1 MHNLMTQEPNS
12 APPRT
17 PQPVSTALLV
27 AMALGGVVVLALV
40 LALVFVGRLLDQAA
54 GTRLLF
60 TVGLAVLSAPLSIGI
75 LYQFLLRSV
84 AAGRKKSSPTV
95 DNPSSTEKQP

>member
-1 MHNLMTQEPNS
+1 MHNLMTQDPNS

-40 LALVFVGRLLDQAA
+40 LGLVFVGRLLDQAA

-60 TVGLAVLSAPLSIGI
+60 TVGLAVLSAPVSIGI
-75 LYQFLLRSV
+75 LYQFLLRAV
-84 AAGRKKSSPTV
+84 KAGQKQSNSTV
-95 DNPSSTEKQP
+95 DKSSSTEKQP

>member
-1 MHNLMTQEPNS
+1 MTQDPNS

-17 PQPVSTALLV
+17 PEPVSTALLM

-60 TVGLAVLSAPLSIGI
+60 TVGLAVLSAPVSIGL
-75 LYQFLLRSV
+75 LYQFLLRAV
-84 AAGRKKSSPTV
+84 RTGQKKNNTTV
-95 DNPSSTEKQP
+95 DNSSSTEKQP